1 VQNRLAF
8 SLMAAAALVVTT
20 LSACGSPQSPAQI
33 ASTASVS
40 INGTDVKTPV
50 VRCFQQEWF
59 RTIEIGDNVS
69 GATIRLD
76 ARTDSIIAESVRIQN
91 LGGFTG
97 MYAQHDGGK
106 ADIGISGGAFTIKGS
121 AEGYKTDKP
130 GEPATADFKITARC

>member
-1 VQNRLAF
+1 MQNRLAA
-8 SLMAAAALVVTT
+8 AAAALVVTA
-20 LSACGSPQSPAQI
+20 LSACGSPQSSGQI
-33 ASTASVS
+33 AGTASVT

-59 RTIEIGDNVS
+59 RTIQIGDNVS

-76 ARTDSIIAESVRIQN
+76 ERAESIVTESVHIQN
-91 LGGFTG
+91 LAGFTG

-106 ADIGISGGAFTIKGS
+106 ADMNLSGGAFTIKGS

-130 GEPATADFKITARC
+130 GEPTTADFKITARC

>member
-1 VQNRLAF
+1 MQNRLAF
-8 SLMAAAALVVTT
+8 GFVAAAALVATA
-20 LSACGSPQSPAQI
+20 LCACGSPPSPAQLG
-33 ASTASVS
+33 STASVT

-59 RTIEIGDNVS
+59 RTIQIGDDLA

-76 ARTDSIIAESVRIQN
+76 ERAESIITESVRIQN
-91 LGGFTG
+91 LAGFTG

-106 ADIGISGGAFTIKGS
+106 ADMNFSAGAFTIRGS

-130 GEPATADFKITARC
+130 GEPVTADFKITAKC